1 MRQTLA
7 RIGDKVQSAV
17 LIGEGFMPDGL
28 EQKVAAA
35 HQALHL
41 ILLLQD
47 QSKLLLHVYIPA
59 HFLGYFQVGNRPV
72 CSLDKGQST
81 YIYQSQMQASLLMS
95 SQVRSGPVYLCSR
108 HDTG

>member
-7 RIGDKVQSAV
+7 CVGDKVESAV
-17 LIGEGFMPDGL
+17 LVCEGFMPDGL

-47 QSKLLLHVYIPA
+47 QSKLLLHVTTNNKNA
-59 HFLGYFQVGNRPV
+59 LQ
-72 CSLDKGQST
+72 
-81 YIYQSQMQASLLMS
+81 LMMS
-95 SQVRSGPVYLCSR
+95 
-108 HDTG
+108 